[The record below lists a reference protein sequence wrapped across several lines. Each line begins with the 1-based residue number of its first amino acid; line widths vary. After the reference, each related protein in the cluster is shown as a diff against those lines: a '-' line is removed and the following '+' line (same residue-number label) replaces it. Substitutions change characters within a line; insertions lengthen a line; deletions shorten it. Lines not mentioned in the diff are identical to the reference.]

1 MSKLSEDVPTN
12 NASSG
17 LVAGLGNSPS
27 DPVVKQK
34 KKLRDI
40 ISRKVPN

>member
-1 MSKLSEDVPTN
+1 MTIKEDAPVN

-17 LVAGLGNSPS
+17 NVAGLGNSPS
-27 DPVVKQK
+27 DPPIHKK

-40 ISRKVPN
+40 LKRKVQ